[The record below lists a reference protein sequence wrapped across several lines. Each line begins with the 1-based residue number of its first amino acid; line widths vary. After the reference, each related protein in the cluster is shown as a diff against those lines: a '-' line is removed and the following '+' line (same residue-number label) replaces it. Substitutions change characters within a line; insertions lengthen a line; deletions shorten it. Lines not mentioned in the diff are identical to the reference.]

1 MDQIISTR
9 EVAPRERL
17 AYWREHISRR
27 HIQFDVEPLDAD
39 LPFEA
44 EIHGALLGGVVF
56 GYSRL
61 VGVCGERTRAHV
73 AADMLDHYVLGLS
86 AVSSWVQQDGREA
99 WVGPE
104 ALVLFDGAKPLAYLH
119 DHDQRGITVAIP
131 RRYLA
136 DRLAETEVAG
146 TRIVSATQG
155 VGRLVR
161 SFCKDLPA
169 VLASE
174 APVGLRE
181 QLAEHFVSLV
191 ALAFQPSA
199 EGIERARPS
208 VRQLQ
213 FQLAKDIIDRRLGDA
228 AVSPSAVAAEMG
240 VSRSYLFK
248 LFAEQQVSFQ
258 TYLRSRRLASA
269 RTDLMNP
276 RFSRLSISEIGY
288 RNGFNNASHFS
299 RSFTQLYGESPRAY
313 RSRWL
318 PA

>member
-1 MDQIISTR
+1 MDQILSTR
-9 EVAPRERL
+9 EVAPGERL
-17 AYWREHISRR
+17 AYWREYISRR
-27 HIQFDVEPLDAD
+27 HIHFDVEPLDPD
-39 LPFEA
+39 VPFKA
-44 EIHGALLGGVVF
+44 EIRGAVLGGLLF

-61 VGVCGERTRAHV
+61 VGICGERSRAHV
-73 AADMLDHYVLGLS
+73 AADALDHYVLGLS
-86 AVSSWVQQDGREA
+86 AVNSWVQQDGREA
-99 WVGPE
+99 RVGPE
-104 ALVLFDGAKPLAYLH
+104 ALVLFDGGKPLAYRH
-119 DHDQRGITVAIP
+119 DHNQRGITVAIP
-131 RRYLA
+131 RHYLA
-136 DRLAETEVAG
+136 DRLADTEVAG
-146 TRIVSATQG
+146 ARIVSATQG

-169 VLASE
+169 VLATG
-174 APVGLRE
+174 APADLRG

-213 FQLAKDIIDRRLGDA
+213 FQSAKDIIGRRLGDA
-228 AVSPSAVAAEMG
+228 AISPSMVAAEMG

-269 RTDLMNP
+269 RTDLVDP
-276 RFSRLSISEIGY
+276 RFSRCSISDIAY

-299 RSFTQLYGESPRAY
+299 RSFTQCYGESPRAY
-313 RSRWL
+313 RCRWC
-318 PA
+318 PV